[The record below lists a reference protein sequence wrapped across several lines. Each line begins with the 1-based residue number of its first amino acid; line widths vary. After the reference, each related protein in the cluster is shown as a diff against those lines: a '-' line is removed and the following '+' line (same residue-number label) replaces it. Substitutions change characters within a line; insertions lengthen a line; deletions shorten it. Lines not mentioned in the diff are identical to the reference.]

1 MHTLRLSLV
10 LLAAAAAL
18 PAQDVVF
25 RSDVLLVRV
34 DVQVLA
40 RDRHAVTGLRAE
52 DFELREGG
60 QLQPI
65 RNFANEEMPLDVLL
79 LIDVSGSMG
88 PHVRRMADA
97 AHEALRSLR
106 QQDRVGLMAFDRS
119 TRVRLALRNG
129 PDEAERELNR
139 LLEQERF
146 GSGTDITRA
155 LLDAAEY
162 MRRNARAE
170 ARRAIVILTDDQT
183 ERDRDEAAV
192 ERALARADA
201 VLSALLAP
209 DAIGFGQPGQYPGG
223 GRTGGT
229 YPRSGGSAGGPLGD
243 IILGRRGGYPG
254 GGYPGGGSPGGGYPG
269 GAGGRYPGGS
279 RGSRTKS
286 AGTAEI
292 ARASGGDSMPVDDAR
307 AFEDTI
313 ARLRQRYALHFLLP
327 AGVKSGEQRQIFV
340 TLTASAQRRYP
351 DADLRYRRTYVAS
364 SDGPKADPSV
374 VTQAAPPA
382 ATSDADA
389 PPRIRRRP
397 AVDQTPVD
405 SGGPAPSATTAD
417 APSASTPTPASTPA
431 AQAQPADDASKAP
444 NRGGWRR
451 LEPGEEP

>member
-1 MHTLRLSLV
+1 MQSLRMSLV

-18 PAQDVVF
+18 SAQDVVF

-40 RDRHAVTGLRAE
+40 RDRHAVTGLNAQ

-60 QLQPI
+60 QLQQI

-79 LIDVSGSMG
+79 LIDVSGSMR
-88 PHVRRMADA
+88 PHVQRMADA

-106 QQDRVGLMAFDRS
+106 QEDRVGLMAFDRS

-129 PDEAERELNR
+129 PGEVERELNR
-139 LLEQERF
+139 LLDQERF
-146 GSGTDITRA
+146 DGGTDITRA
-155 LLDAAEY
+155 LLDAADY
-162 MRRNARAE
+162 VRRNARAE
-170 ARRAIVILTDDQT
+170 ARRAIVVLTDDRT

-209 DAIGFGQPGQYPGG
+209 DAMGFGQPGQYPGG
-223 GRTGGT
+223 GRAGGT
-229 YPRSGGSAGGPLGD
+229 YPRTGRSAGGPLGD

-254 GGYPGGGSPGGGYPG
+254 GGYPGGGNPGGGYPG

-279 RGSRTKS
+279 QGGRTRS
-286 AGTAEI
+286 AGTAEF
-292 ARASGGDSMPVDDAR
+292 ARASGGDSMSVDDAR

-340 TLTASAQRRYP
+340 TLAASAQRRYP
-351 DADLRYRRTYVAS
+351 DAELRYRRTYVAS

-374 VTQAAPPA
+374 ITQAPQP
-382 ATSDADA
+382 TVTADPEA

-405 SGGPAPSATTAD
+405 SGGPAPSAT
-417 APSASTPTPASTPA
+417 SASAPTPAATPVAPTQPA
-431 AQAQPADDASKAP
+431 ADASKAP

-451 LEPGEEP
+451 LKPGEEP